1 MTTDNETSSGDW
13 RDNVA
18 ALLAAMPH
26 GTWTATT
33 DLGQALGRRAS
44 DILTF
49 FAAAHPDG
57 HDRVLSDT
65 GRLRRGAAFKGANRN
80 ERASALAEVGIVF
93 DDEGCADPAMR
104 LDVGDLWAL
113 AADPDNGVGPGR
125 ARRTW
130 LDASGFNDALADRR
144 RITAMVEHCEW
155 TGAAESFA
163 SLPNRHLAHLVPH
176 LPSKLVAA
184 TGFAVT
190 TRAASTS
197 PAGPAG
203 QARSGEEPEPP
214 FVSLLA
220 ARSLESCC
228 IVEAYLL
235 TTPVGTAPVLVTTR
249 PVASMRPL
257 PGPRTPCHRGRH
269 GECRGRYGRGDEGLC
284 QCRCGCT
291 DPVRATT
298 SAHLA
303 KGDQYTRIG
312 MHRRATVRTK
322 PEASSE
328 GLVQLTVKDHI
339 SGAEYATTEPAEQ
352 LVLIHNPRRRT
363 VA

>member
-93 DDEGCADPAMR
+93 DEEGCADPAMR

-130 LDASGFNDALADRR
+130 LDAPGFNDTLADRH
-144 RITAMVEHCEW
+144 RITAMVDQCTW
-155 TGAAESFA
+155 NGAAESFA
-163 SLPNRHLAHLVPH
+163 SLPNRHVVDLVPH
-176 LPSKLVAA
+176 LPRSWWRPPGSPSRCDPRPPPWRAPSSNLSRGRSPSRRSRVCWQC
-184 TGFAVT
+184 GRSN
-190 TRAASTS
+190 RAASS
-197 PAGPAG
+197 
-203 QARSGEEPEPP
+203 
-214 FVSLLA
+214 
-220 ARSLESCC
+220 
-228 IVEAYLL
+228 
-235 TTPVGTAPVLVTTR
+235 R
-249 PVASMRPL
+249 PI
-257 PGPRTPCHRGRH
+257 C
-269 GECRGRYGRGDEGLC
+269 
-284 QCRCGCT
+284 
-291 DPVRATT
+291 
-298 SAHLA
+298 
-303 KGDQYTRIG
+303 
-312 MHRRATVRTK
+312 
-322 PEASSE
+322 
-328 GLVQLTVKDHI
+328 
-339 SGAEYATTEPAEQ
+339 
-352 LVLIHNPRRRT
+352 
-363 VA
+363 